1 MSLSSKCV
9 KEGSKGNIVITYAL
23 DLHDSVAVRIRTNT
37 RNGILFIESSRGYDK
52 DSVGLLGSHGDDRL
66 LSHDGT
72 FDMSNNWNSFAGEEW
87 QATTE
92 TDPMLFK
99 ERRILPVSIQ

>member
-23 DLHDSVAVRIRTNT
+23 DLHDSVAVSICTNT

-72 FDMSNNWNSFAGEEW
+72 LDMSNNWNSFGEEW